1 MNANAEALLRLFQA
15 STKAGAAMTG
25 ALDDLVA
32 DLGLSS
38 ARGQILDV
46 LERSQPRTVSQI
58 ARALGLSRQ
67 AVQRLAD
74 DLVDRGLAAYARNPE
89 HARAH
94 LLSMTDRGSAAHAEA
109 LRRKGLWLET
119 LAEGLTPTW
128 LDMASELLT
137 LTARRAAQKPSKTA

>member
-1 MNANAEALLRLFQA
+1 MSANPQALLRLFQA

-46 LERSQPRTVSQI
+46 LVASQPRTVSQI
-58 ARALGLSRQ
+58 ARVLGLSRQ

-94 LLSMTDRGSAAHAEA
+94 LLSMTDQGANAHAEA
-109 LRRKGLWLET
+109 LRRKGLWLDA
-119 LAEGLTPTW
+119 LSEGLTPAW

-137 LTARRAAQKPSKTA
+137 LTARRAAQKPPKTI

>member
-1 MNANAEALLRLFQA
+1 MNPNADALLRLFQA

-46 LERSQPRTVSQI
+46 LAASPPRTVSQI
-58 ARALGLSRQ
+58 ARILGLSRQ

-74 DLVDRGLAAYARNPE
+74 DLVDRGLATYARNPE

-94 LLSMTDRGSAAHAEA
+94 LLSMTDQGAKAHAEA
-109 LRRKGLWLET
+109 LQRKGLWLEN

-137 LTARRAAQKPSKTA
+137 LTARRAAQKSPRTT